1 MWFDFVQACIILCS
15 RVISIN
21 RLEVADGYLQ
31 TFLSK
36 FVELFGPLHC
46 TPNMHLHLHL
56 KECMLDYGPV
66 YSFWCF
72 SFERFNG
79 ILGTFNNNN
88 RTIEVQIMRQFQQS
102 QQLHMPWTCEYGA
115 EFASILGSQM
125 VGTLSCNDTAD
136 MLYVKHSVLVSA
148 ERLFLTV

>member
-1 MWFDFVQACIILCS
+1 VTHTHFYAIQ
-15 RVISIN
+15 N
-21 RLEVADGYLQ
+21 
-31 TFLSK
+31 
-36 FVELFGPLHC
+36 LH
-46 TPNMHLHLHL
+46 P
-56 KECMLDYGPV
+56 MLTLL
-66 YSFWCF
+66 

-79 ILGTFNNNN
+79 ILGKFNHSN

-115 EFASILGSQM
+115 EFASILGRQM

-148 ERLFLTV
+148 ERKPIEVWGLQGTDTSYPA